1 MYVYIRYLSCIFSS
15 PLVLKL
21 LPLNWSSSQLLLT
34 SALLNTYTPKMPG
47 AFRRV
52 FAQKIQSRP
61 EVFKVWIMEQY
72 RFYKPKRTSM
82 PDWAWWYEWRVSGG
96 RDVISLG

>member
-1 MYVYIRYLSCIFSS
+1 MCILCIFTCIFFS

-21 LPLNWSSSQLLLT
+21 LPLNCNSSQLLPT
-34 SALLNTYTPKMPG
+34 SALLNTCTPKMPG

-52 FAQKIQSRP
+52 FAQKIKSRP
-61 EVFKVWIMEQY
+61 KVSKVWIMEEY
-72 RFYKPKRTSM
+72 RFYKPKRTST
-82 PDWAWWYEWRVSGG
+82 PDWAWWNEWLVSGG

>member
-1 MYVYIRYLSCIFSS
+1 MCICIFTCIFSS

-52 FAQKIQSRP
+52 FAQKIKSRP
-61 EVFKVWIMEQY
+61 KVSTVWIMEEC
-72 RFYKPKRTSM
+72 RFYNPKRISM
-82 PDWAWWYEWRVSGG
+82 PDWAWWNERFESGG